1 MAVGYFAKRPQKRPR
16 QARWAME
23 DAAPLVLARKRGA
36 LAKQER
42 LFGLLGLVRCS
53 FAYSLLSASTGS
65 FLLAAL
71 EGMRPARNV
80 RNTLMATRM
89 TAACHGSEATFAT
102 SNSE

>member
-16 QARWAME
+16 QARGAME

-42 LFGLLGLVRCS
+42 LFGLLGVRCS

-71 EGMRPARNV
+71 EGIRPARNV

>member
-1 MAVGYFAKRPQKRPR
+1 M
-16 QARWAME
+16 
-23 DAAPLVLARKRGA
+23 
-36 LAKQER
+36 
-42 LFGLLGLVRCS
+42 LGLVRCS

>member
-16 QARWAME
+16 QARGAME

-71 EGMRPARNV
+71 RPARNV